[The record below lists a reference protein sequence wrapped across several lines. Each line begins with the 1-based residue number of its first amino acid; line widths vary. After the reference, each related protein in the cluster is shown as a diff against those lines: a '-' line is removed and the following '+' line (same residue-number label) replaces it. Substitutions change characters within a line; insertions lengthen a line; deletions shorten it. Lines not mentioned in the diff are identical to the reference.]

1 MLLLHSTE
9 LGSSNPLSHSTK
21 ESIKFNPY
29 YFVKDIIGFVIL
41 SIASFFLIFFSP
53 NLLGHDDNYVSAN
66 PLITPEHIVP
76 EWYFLAIYAILRSIP
91 NKVLGISVIS
101 FLFIILAFL
110 PFTKIYRRSK
120 FLYLINI
127 LSGLF
132 VSLFITY
139 SFLGGSLVQEPFV
152 SMTRYLLYPGLLLYK
167 DRFINFEQAT

>member
-1 MLLLHSTE
+1 MKWLYNRNNTNGLCYRVFIFISTRQ
-9 LGSSNPLSHSTK
+9 
-21 ESIKFNPY
+21 F
-29 YFVKDIIGFVIL
+29 FVGIRIIVIL
-41 SIASFFLIFFSP
+41 SITSFFLIFLSP

-76 EWYFLAIYAILRSIP
+76 EWYFLTIYAILRSIP
-91 NKVLGISVIS
+91 NKVLGINVIS
-101 FLFIILAFL
+101 FLFIILTFL

-132 VSLFITY
+132 ISLFITY

-167 DRFINFEQAT
+167 DRFINFEQATW